1 MASLVVAGLE
11 SRAVLSGSEEILWFP
26 QVSRGFPRGLT
37 LLADR
42 FASNIVYPCLS
53 RGMAMTSQVNM
64 ITQHWQTLCHSLESV
79 YLSLVFFLNGQCLF
93 CKLLMQSNFLPIIL
107 TWTGIPTRKTKQLQV
122 STSVA
127 GRTAKTQVME
137 YIESG
142 ELRKYDYYTNIYK
155 CKLG

>member
-1 MASLVVAGLE
+1 MF
-11 SRAVLSGSEEILWFP
+11 I
-26 QVSRGFPRGLT
+26 Q
-37 LLADR
+37 
-42 FASNIVYPCLS
+42 
-53 RGMAMTSQVNM
+53 GMAMTSQVNM

-107 TWTGIPTRKTKQLQV
+107 TWTGIPTRKKKQLQV

-127 GRTAKTQVME
+127 GRTAKTQVIE

-142 ELRKYDYYTNIYK
+142 ELRKYDYYTNASWASWGSWWTRA
-155 CKLG
+155 CKKKFLLKQFRTGFKS